1 MGKREE
7 AFKFL
12 NESVEHGMTPRRA
25 QHMESD
31 PDLKFLHS
39 DPRFAALV
47 ARAKDTAAT
56 TQKAK

>member
-7 AFKFL
+7 AFRLL

-25 QHMESD
+25 QHMEIDSD
-31 PDLKFLHS
+31 LISLHG

-47 ARAKDTAAT
+47 VRAKDIAAT
-56 TQKAK
+56 TQQTK